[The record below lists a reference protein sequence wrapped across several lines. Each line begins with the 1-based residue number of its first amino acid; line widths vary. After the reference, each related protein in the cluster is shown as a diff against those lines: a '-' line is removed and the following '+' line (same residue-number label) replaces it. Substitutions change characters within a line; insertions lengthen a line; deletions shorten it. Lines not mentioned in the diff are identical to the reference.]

1 MSIRR
6 SVVASTRRVPALTLA
21 AGAVMSLA
29 FAAESASAQFT
40 WIGPAGGTGTMS
52 VPANWGGGVAPLAG
66 DITTTLTF
74 VGNGAPPPSAAGVGQ
89 ATNDIA
95 NPLDVDSLFFN
106 LAYSGGFTV
115 NGSTATHAFR
125 LNGTGVIQQNGLGN
139 VTLSSSGGLLNL
151 ATNAS
156 ISGSGLGNLTF
167 AGVISESGGPRSI
180 TVSGAGATHNSRVVV
195 LNAANTFSGGV
206 TINNGAHLQLGN
218 SAALGSGLSALTVG
232 AGGGILSTNASIT
245 PTAVAGTTIALN
257 GQLRFIGASTLTLGS
272 NLALAGAGNLLINN
286 TSGSA
291 LTVQSNSSGYSGS
304 VTIDVGALPNI
315 STNLGTITLNGNN
328 GAMVNVPTWNIRAGG
343 GLALSSNVTGSIA
356 NLNRIGDTA
365 AVNLRNGVL
374 TLTGAVAGVVP
385 VTETMGALSG
395 AGYSTVAATPGTT
408 AGATTLA
415 ASSLSRADRG
425 TFLFRGT
432 SLGGTGNVGFI
443 TFASAPTADLVG
455 GGGGAGTT
463 NISILPYAI
472 GDTSGS
478 GTGNAFVT
486 YGATGVRPLAA
497 TEYVANLISAADSNV
512 NLAAA
517 TANAGSVTLNALR
530 LSSSG
535 SVSGAGTLNVTS
547 GAVLSNNG
555 SSIIANSVNFGAVE
569 GRIFTPAGLTISGPL
584 TGTGGLTKSGTS
596 NLILSGDNSGLAGQ
610 LTVNNGFVVFA
621 AGNNLPGTG
630 TIVANGTSGGTSS
643 VAGLQYTGA
652 TPLSVA
658 RDLTIGSGWFNL
670 RSTSLAGPITY
681 GGVIS
686 GAGGIYVDTVGDV
699 ILSGN
704 NTYSGPTR
712 VNNGNIRIS
721 SDANLGSGAFDF
733 GNGSS
738 MGIVLDGDWTT
749 SRHINASLTSGTL
762 TFNTQGFN
770 ATLNGRLTNFGSG
783 GLGGSTDSIRK
794 AGTGT
799 LRINAPGTMSTYGIV
814 VNSGGGEIRL
824 ANDGAL
830 LSTSYTVNSS
840 GRLVLDNATVPTGTG
855 SGAQVV
861 SRLVD
866 NSTVTLASGGTLN
879 LIGNGSQSLT
889 EVIGTLTATGS
900 GNILQVN
907 SSGSQVTT
915 LRIGNLSAGS
925 GSLLVRGDN
934 LGATMGSIG
943 RILLNQFNGVAVSV
957 GQILSNITGEDLSAP
972 GVIEQAVYDGP
983 AIGIRLLNP
992 VLDFSNG
999 VAIQNAAP
1007 TSLPTTANFRVNPSF
1022 ANPVPVLDAANTI
1035 NALRFAP
1042 LGIVDYNAGVN
1053 SVLTIT
1059 SGSLLTEAGGAASI
1073 AQSGVGILTLT
1084 SGAANLAVTTNSNL
1098 TSAAALGGSGGLT
1111 KTGGAILALNG
1122 GGSNTGA
1129 LSINS
1134 GTVSIGAPVTF
1145 GNLSSLAATSLVLNA
1160 PLTLTPAAPSTANGT
1175 ISGASPIN
1183 LSPTAPALLTLGGN
1197 NAGFSGGIV
1206 GSAAARLGIANPAA
1220 LGTGTVD
1227 LSAQTASSSF
1237 SIPTLGFNFGPNASV
1252 TVANNF
1258 VFSTT
1263 PAINVFLSPQN
1274 SLANVSGTV
1283 ELSGV
1288 LSGGSAAGTTTL
1300 WWEENNITRAYVLRP
1315 TNSANT
1321 FRGLWR
1327 TEYGTLA
1334 VVSDA
1339 ALGDTANGITL
1350 ANSSAAVNGD
1360 LRFDADNIALA
1371 STRTITAAAAG
1382 AAINTNGFTAT
1393 ISGVLAGT
1401 AVLNKIGTGTL
1412 ILTNSANTIS
1422 SNVTVSAGTLLVNGN
1437 LPGATTPNT
1446 LTVAAAATLGGSG
1459 TIGTSSSALRNIAVN
1474 GTLSPGNSPGVL
1486 TSFGNLSMN
1495 AGSTLLAE
1503 LAGPAVGTGYDQMV
1517 VNGTVTLASTGAGVT
1532 LSAGLSYLPAPTL
1545 SDVYWILLNDGTDA
1559 IIGTFAGALEG
1570 AIVSLGSFNS
1580 VAYTAQISYVG
1591 NYDSLNPTVLGIGTG
1606 NDVVLYNIV
1615 PAPGA
1620 AGLLGIA
1627 GLLAARRR
1635 RR

>member
-29 FAAESASAQFT
+29 FAAQSASAQFT

-52 VPANWGGGVAPLAG
+52 VPTNWGGGVAPLAG

-232 AGGGILSTNASIT
+232 AGGGILSTNLVSIT
-245 PTAVAGTTIALN
+245 PTAAAGTTIALN
-257 GQLRFIGASTLTLGS
+257 GQLRFIGANALTLGS

-291 LTVQSNSSGYSGS
+291 LTVQSNSSGYTGS

-315 STNLGTITLNGNN
+315 SANLGTITLSGNN

-395 AGYSTVAATPGTT
+395 AGYSTVTATPGT
-408 AGATTLA
+408 AALATTLA

-425 TFLFRGT
+425 TFLFRGS
-432 SLGGTGNVGFI
+432 SLGGTGNFGFI
-443 TFASAPTADLVG
+443 TFASAPIADLVG
-455 GGGGAGTT
+455 GGGAAGTT

-497 TEYVANLISAADSNV
+497 TEYVANLTSAADSNV
-512 NLAAA
+512 NLIAA

-555 SSIIANSVNFGAVE
+555 SGIIANMVNFGAVE

-712 VNNGNIRIS
+712 VFNGSIRIS
-721 SDANLGSGAFDF
+721 SDANLGSGGALDL
-733 GNGSS
+733 GASS
-738 MGIVLDGDWTT
+738 TTGLVLDGDWTT
-749 SRHINASLTSGTL
+749 ARHVNLSFLSLI
-762 TFNTQGFN
+762 NTQTFN
-770 ATLNGRLTNFGSG
+770 ATLG
-783 GLGGSTDSIRK
+783 GPMTGTAGLNKGGS
-794 AGTGT
+794 GT
-799 LRINAPGTMSTYGIV
+799 LRINAPGNLSGAIT
-814 VNSGGGEIRL
+814 VNASGGEVRL

-1300 WWEENNITRAYVLRP
+1300 WWEENNSTRAYVLRP

-1327 TEYGTLA
+1327 PVYGTLA

-1360 LRFDADNIALA
+1360 LRFDADNITLA

-1422 SNVTVSAGTLLVNGN
+1422 SNVTVSAGTLRVNGN
-1437 LPGATTPNT
+1437 LPGANTPNT

-1517 VNGTVTLASTGAGVT
+1517 INGTVTLASTGAGVT